1 MNQTNLRLSAKEMEM
16 IKNADWILTKNGI
29 MRKTIML
36 LENVQE
42 KQQLFLSKEGSHLPT
57 EAVEGSPKISKGEN
71 YKGLP
76 YLVLD
81 YPRVFEKKNSFAIRT
96 LFWWGNFFS
105 ITLHL
110 SGRYKK
116 RYEKKL
122 AASFSELKKSGFRLC
137 TNMEEWEHH
146 FEKTNY
152 ISLEKLGLNDYKKNI
167 TKNSFIKLAKKYS
180 LQDWGKS
187 GDKLM
192 KDFKKIISVLEH

>member
-36 LENVQE
+36 LECVQE
-42 KQQLFLSKEGSHLPT
+42 QQQLFLSKEGNHLPA

-137 TNMEEWEHH
+137 TNKEEWEHH

>member
-1 MNQTNLRLSAKEMEM
+1 MNQTNLRLSAKEIEM

-36 LENVQE
+36 LEYVQE
-42 KQQLFLSKEGSHLPT
+42 NQQLFLSKEGNHFPA
-57 EAVEGSPKISKGEN
+57 EAVNGSPKISKGEN

-81 YPRVFEKKNSFAIRT
+81 YPRVFEKKNIFAIRT

-137 TNMEEWEHH
+137 TNTDEWEHH

-152 ISLEKLGLNDYKKNI
+152 IALEKLGPNDYKKNI
-167 TKNSFIKLAKKYS
+167 TVNSFIKLAKKYS

-187 GDKLM
+187 GDKLIQG
-192 KDFKKIISVLEH
+192 FKKIISIMEH